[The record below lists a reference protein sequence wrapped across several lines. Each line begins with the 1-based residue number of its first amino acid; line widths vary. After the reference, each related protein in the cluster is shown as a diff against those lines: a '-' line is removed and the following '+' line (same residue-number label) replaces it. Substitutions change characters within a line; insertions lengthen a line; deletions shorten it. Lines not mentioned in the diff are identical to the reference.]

1 MRPDPSLK
9 KTKRP
14 IQNGLIAVSDRGG
27 GEPPVVD
34 ATAGNVWSTQSCIL
48 VICLHEVDG
57 EAEITL
63 APAGEI
69 NSSYDMVF
77 DGMLETPNQ
86 QIVIS
91 TVEYEA
97 LLQTSVPDRLTRVRI
112 WLSHPK
118 WPKQV
123 IVGWG

>member
-9 KTKRP
+9 KIKRP

-27 GEPPVVD
+27 GETPAVD
-34 ATAGNVWSTQSCIL
+34 ATAGNVWSTPSCIL

-63 APAGEI
+63 APAGDVK
-69 NSSYDMVF
+69 SSYDMVF
-77 DGMLETPNQ
+77 DGMLEIPNRE
-86 QIVIS
+86 IVIS
-91 TVEYEA
+91 TVEDEP
-97 LLQTSVPDRLTRVRI
+97 LLQTKIPDRFTRVRI

-118 WPKQV
+118 WPEQV
-123 IVGWG
+123 IVAWG